1 MAETAFTVNFTLGLV
16 TLESVAVI
24 LAVPLPSAVTEPFAK
39 MAATAVLELVQVTL
53 EVISA
58 DEPSE
63 YVPIAANCRVAPK
76 PKSVGKTGVTAM
88 EDNADEDVIT
98 VKVTAGLV
106 IPDWLAVML
115 VLPTAIPVAE
125 PEVILAIELFEL
137 VQVT

>member
-1 MAETAFTVNFTLGLV
+1 
-16 TLESVAVI
+16 
-24 LAVPLPSAVTEPFAK
+24 
-39 MAATAVLELVQVTL
+39 
-53 EVISA
+53 
-58 DEPSE
+58 
-63 YVPIAANCRVAPK
+63 
-76 PKSVGKTGVTAM
+76 M